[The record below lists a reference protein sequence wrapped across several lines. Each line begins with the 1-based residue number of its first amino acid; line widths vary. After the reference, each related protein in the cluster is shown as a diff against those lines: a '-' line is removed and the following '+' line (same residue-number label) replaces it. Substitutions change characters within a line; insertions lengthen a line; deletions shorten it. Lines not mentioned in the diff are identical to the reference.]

1 LFERLGIF
9 CIRGLRVARLLTLLS
24 SQLPEDVSC
33 NVADYLDGMV
43 KPGVTDGPRPV
54 SPPVRVKREGSE
66 DGQEETRRV
75 AQRTEENQTANGTLA
90 GPAPVIDAVASIN
103 GYVKTISKSDNE
115 NVIKDTMIKLAD
127 SLSEEDQRPEKKRA
141 FLSVGGPIT
150 IVTKL
155 DKYTNN
161 EYIESNGIRVLINAT
176 WKDVNNQ
183 LRSAIADV
191 DGIEAIVEA
200 MTIHSASSEIQRRG
214 LSALRNISILKENAE
229 KLVLEIE
236 IIPMIIQTMTI
247 FSDDVEVTTKACGLL
262 KKLSSYEKLHKPMVD
277 AKVVSAL
284 ARAIE
289 EHENNEDIQH
299 RARKAI
305 KQLL

>member
-1 LFERLGIF
+1 
-9 CIRGLRVARLLTLLS
+9 
-24 SQLPEDVSC
+24 
-33 NVADYLDGMV
+33 MV

-127 SLSEEDQRPEKKRA
+127 SLSEEEQRPEKKRA
-141 FLSVGGPIT
+141 FLCVGGPIT

-200 MTIHSASSEIQRRG
+200 MTIYSASSEIQRRG

-289 EHENNEDIQH
+289 EHENNEDIQR

>member
-1 LFERLGIF
+1 MTRNF

-24 SQLPEDVSC
+24 SQLPEGVSC
-33 NVADYLDGMV
+33 NFADYLDGIMM

-54 SPPVRVKREGSE
+54 SPFVRVKREASE

-127 SLSEEDQRPEKKRA
+127 SLSGEEQRPEKKRA